1 MNYNENKEMIH
12 SPDHYKAG
20 KLEAIDV
27 IEQFKLDFCLGNSVK
42 YILRAGKKDDARQ
55 DIDKAIWYLN
65 RYKNKLP

>member
-1 MNYNENKEMIH
+1 MNYNENKEMVN

-27 IEQFKLDFCLGNSVK
+27 IEEFKLDFCLGNAIK
-42 YILRAGKKDDARQ
+42 YILRNGKKDDPRQ

-65 RYKNKLP
+65 RFKNKL